1 VITCVSNT
9 LQERVGAMI
18 VLKRVLVPTD
28 FSKASTAA
36 VTYGV
41 ALARAFHAQL
51 FLLHVLSSQD
61 FDLAVERERVLEE
74 LLADSPPSAP
84 PGLDEVARHAV
95 REQFGKTLSPQEEAE
110 VGAEYVLRT
119 GGTGGPYL
127 EIVHYAQEND
137 IDLIVMGAHGHS
149 FVAHIL
155 TMGSVA
161 EKVVRRAPCPV
172 LTVRHPEHEFVLP
185 EPGQ

>member
-1 VITCVSNT
+1 
-9 LQERVGAMI
+9 MI

-28 FSKASTAA
+28 FSEASTAA

-41 ALARAFHAQL
+41 ALARAFNAQL
-51 FLLHVLSSQD
+51 FLLHVVSNQD
-61 FDLAVERERVLEE
+61 FDIAIERERVLEE
-74 LLADSPPSAP
+74 LLAESPSAAP
-84 PGLDEVARHAV
+84 PRIDDVARHAV
-95 REQFGKTLSPQEEAE
+95 REEFRQILSPQEEAD
-110 VGAEYVLRT
+110 VRAEYVLRT
-119 GGTGGPYL
+119 GGAGGPYL
-127 EIVHYAQEND
+127 EIVRYAKERD
-137 IDLIVMGAHGHS
+137 IDLIVMGAHGRS

-185 EPGQ
+185 ESDH

>member
-1 VITCVSNT
+1 
-9 LQERVGAMI
+9 MI

-28 FSKASTAA
+28 FSEASTAA

-41 ALARAFHAQL
+41 ALARAFNAQL
-51 FLLHVLSSQD
+51 FLLHVVPSQD
-61 FDLAVERERVLEE
+61 LDIAVERERVVEE
-74 LLADSPPSAP
+74 LLADTSSPAP
-84 PGLDEVARHAV
+84 PRVEDVTRHVV
-95 REQFGKTLSPQEEAE
+95 REELGSILSPQDEND
-110 VGAEYVLRT
+110 VHAEYVLRSE
-119 GGTGGPYL
+119 GVGGPYL
-127 EIVHYAQEND
+127 EIVRYAKDND
-137 IDLIVMGAHGHS
+137 IDLIVMGAHGRS

-185 EPGQ
+185 DTGQ

>member
-1 VITCVSNT
+1 
-9 LQERVGAMI
+9 MI

-28 FSKASTAA
+28 FSEASTAA

-51 FLLHVLSSQD
+51 FLLHVVPSQD
-61 FDLAVERERVLEE
+61 LDIAVERERVVEE
-74 LLADSPPSAP
+74 LLADSPSPAP
-84 PGLDEVARHAV
+84 ARVEDVTRHVV
-95 REQFGKTLSPQEEAE
+95 REEFGTILSPQEEND
-110 VGAEYVLRT
+110 VDAEYVLRSD
-119 GGTGGPYL
+119 GVGGPYL
-127 EIVHYAQEND
+127 EIVRYAKDND
-137 IDLIVMGAHGHS
+137 IDLIVMGAHGRS

-155 TMGSVA
+155 KMGSVA

-185 EPGQ
+185 DTDQ

>member
-1 VITCVSNT
+1 
-9 LQERVGAMI
+9 MI

-28 FSKASTAA
+28 FSDASTAA

-41 ALARAFHAQL
+41 ALARAFNAQL
-51 FLLHVLSSQD
+51 VLLHVVSSRD
-61 FDLAVERERVLEE
+61 FDLTVERERVLEE
-74 LLADSPPSAP
+74 LLADNPPPEP
-84 PGLDEVARHAV
+84 PGVADVARHAA
-95 REQFGKTLSPQEEAE
+95 REEFGKILSPQEEQD
-110 VGAEYVLRT
+110 VRAEYVLRT
-119 GGTGGPYL
+119 GGVTGPYL
-127 EIVHYAQEND
+127 EIVHYAKEND

-185 EPGQ
+185 ESNHQI

>member
-1 VITCVSNT
+1 
-9 LQERVGAMI
+9 MI

-28 FSKASTAA
+28 FSEASTVA

-41 ALARAFHAQL
+41 ALARAFKAQL
-51 FLLHVLSSQD
+51 FLLHVVSSQD
-61 FDLAVERERVLEE
+61 LDIAVERERVVEE
-74 LLADSPPSAP
+74 LLADSPLVAP
-84 PGLDEVARHAV
+84 PRVEDLTRHVV
-95 REQFGKTLSPQEEAE
+95 REEFGKILSPQEEND
-110 VGAEYVLRT
+110 VHAEYVLRT
-119 GGTGGPYL
+119 GGAGGPSL
-127 EIVHYAQEND
+127 EIVRYAKDNE
-137 IDLIVMGAHGHS
+137 IDLIVMGAHGRS

-185 EPGQ
+185 DSDR